1 MASCHDQSLAENLI
15 DKEKIAEAV
24 NLANKHSS
32 SDFAWGSAINGIE
45 TLITTLRVEGIGDI
59 PVPVPLEVKQAFL
72 TNYLTNQDNKCYVSV
87 TVI

>member
-32 SDFAWGSAINGIE
+32 SNFAWGNAINGIE
-45 TLITTLRVEGIGDI
+45 PLLTTLRVEGIGDI
-59 PVPVPLEVKQAFL
+59 PVPVPLKVKPVF
-72 TNYLTNQDNKCYVSV
+72 
-87 TVI
+87 